1 MRKNSRIYIAGHT
14 GMVGSALMEH
24 LTEKGY
30 KNIIVPTERFDLCD
44 KNEVCEWFRITKPE
58 YVFICAA
65 RVGGIKANNSHRG
78 DFIYDNL
85 MIQTNLI
92 DAAYL
97 FDVRKLMFLG
107 SSCIYPKHCPQP
119 IREEYLLGGY
129 LEQTNEPYA
138 VAKIAGIK
146 MVESYRRQ
154 YGCDFISVMPCNL
167 YGPNDNFNIET
178 GHVIPSLMRKA
189 QTMDH
194 IDVWGSG
201 KARREFMHVDDLA
214 EAMHFL
220 MCEYSDDL
228 HINVGTGRDMTIEE
242 LVDAICEVSG
252 FRGSISFDRSMSE
265 GVMHKLLDVRKV
277 NQLGW
282 VSKINIYEGLEQ
294 TWKWLNLSHDKS
306 NIRV

>member
-1 MRKNSRIYIAGHT
+1 
-14 GMVGSALMEH
+14 MVGRALMDKLQSE
-24 LTEKGY
+24 GY
-30 KNIIVPTERFDLCD
+30 YNLLVPSVRFDLRNQQAVND
-44 KNEVCEWFRITKPE
+44 WYEAVKPE
-58 YVFICAA
+58 YVFHCAA
-65 RVGGIKANNSHRG
+65 MVGGIKANNQYRA

-85 MIQTNLI
+85 MMEANVIHG
-92 DAAYL
+92 AYSYG
-97 FDVRKLMFLG
+97 VTKLLFLG
-107 SSCIYPKHCPQP
+107 SSCIYPRSCPQP

-154 YGCDFISVMPCNL
+154 YGCDFISAMPCNL

-189 QTMDH
+189 QTMEH

-220 MCEYSDDL
+220 MCNYSDDL

-242 LVDAICEVSG
+242 LLDAICEVSG
-252 FRGSISFDRSMSE
+252 FKGSISFDRSMSE
-265 GVMHKLLDVRKV
+265 GVLHKLLDVRRI

-294 TWKWLNLSHDKS
+294 TWKWLNLSHDNGK
-306 NIRV
+306 IRV

>member
-1 MRKNSRIYIAGHT
+1 MRKNARIYIAGHT
-14 GMVGSALMEH
+14 GMVGSALLDY
-24 LTEKGY
+24 LTSQGY
-30 KNIIVPTERFDLCD
+30 TKIINPINQIDLTD
-44 KNEVCEWFRITKPE
+44 QKQVFYWFKYAKPE

-65 RVGGIKANNSHRG
+65 KVGGIKANNQHRA
-78 DFIYDNL
+78 DFIYENL

-92 DAAYL
+92 DMAYR
-97 FDVRKLMFLG
+97 FDVKKLLFLG

-167 YGPNDNFNIET
+167 YGPNDNFNIES

-189 QTMDH
+189 QTMEH

-252 FRGSISFDRSMSE
+252 FKGSISFDRSMSE
-265 GVMHKLLDVRKV
+265 GVLHKLLDVRRI

-294 TWKWLNLSHDKS
+294 TWKWLNLAHDNGK
-306 NIRV
+306 IRV

>member
-30 KNIIVPTERFDLCD
+30 KNIIVPTEKFDLCD

-65 RVGGIKANNSHRG
+65 KVGGIKANNSHRA

-220 MCEYSDDL
+220 MCEYSEDL

-265 GVMHKLLDVRKV
+265 GVMHKLLDVRRI